1 MNVPTVVLISNDVV
15 PGMGLPVAAPGLRV
29 FGLGEGLRRHGF
41 RVVTVVNEAPVR
53 SLWSGEGLPPLPPDT
68 RVVPTGEI
76 GDFVTRQA
84 PAIVVVTNYRSQL
97 YGLRPSPGLH
107 PIIDLFAP
115 KMLEVVCNPDRPD
128 RTQALAALRER
139 KLRAMAAAEGFIVN
153 GTKKVPYFLAWLLQ
167 AGHDPLTTPLEPV
180 FMCVP
185 SHFPAGGSAR
195 TGLRFVVAGYLQ
207 GWSLPGVWL
216 DHLVDRLVPPRV
228 TLDLVLPAHWGRR
241 RQAGTSNHRVA
252 GLAGRPGVTVH
263 GMMAYDDYL
272 DFMGQVDVAV
282 DLFEHTLEREYAVV
296 TRSVVALACG
306 VPVIHPPFTEVSP
319 LIAAFDA
326 GWLVDPADLGAV
338 DAVIDAIIGHPE
350 VVAAKAANARHLWRE
365 VLDPEVAVR
374 PLAKL
379 ARRLVAK

>member
-1 MNVPTVVLISNDVV
+1 
-15 PGMGLPVAAPGLRV
+15 
-29 FGLGEGLRRHGF
+29 
-41 RVVTVVNEAPVR
+41 VVTVVDEAPVR
-53 SLWSGEGLPPLPPDT
+53 LLAGSGASSPLPADT
-68 RVVPTGEI
+68 WVVPTREI
-76 GDFVTRQA
+76 GDFLIGQA
-84 PAIVVVTNYRSQL
+84 PAVVVTANYRSQM
-97 YGLRPSPGLH
+97 YRLRPSPGLH
-107 PIIDLFAP
+107 LVIDLFAP
-115 KMLEVVCNPDRPD
+115 KMLEIVCNPGRRD

-139 KLRAMAAAEGFIVN
+139 KLRTLAAAEGFIVN

-167 AGHDPLTTPLEPV
+167 AGRDPLTTPLEPV

-185 SHFPAGGSAR
+185 SHFPAGESAR
-195 TGLRFVVAGYLQ
+195 TKLRFVVAGYAQ
-207 GWSLPGVWL
+207 GWSLPGPWL
-216 DHLVDRLVPPRV
+216 DHLVDHLAPPRV
-228 TLDLVLPAHWGRR
+228 TLDVVLPPHWGRR
-241 RQAGTSNHRVA
+241 RQAGISNHRVA

-326 GWLVDPADLGAV
+326 GWLVDPADPGAV
-338 DAVIDAIIGHPE
+338 GATIDAIIGHPE
-350 VVAAKAANARHLWRE
+350 VLAAKAANARRLWRE

-374 PLAKL
+374 PLVQL
-379 ARRLVAK
+379 ARRLAAK